1 MHEHLGPF
9 RALGPNEV
17 KHVPV
22 VLRFHLADLVSGDAR
37 CRGLK
42 SMPPWAY
49 DPYLPADLRLSDHI
63 ADTLW
68 VVASLLVA
76 ASVVWSAGP
85 IWVA

>member
-1 MHEHLGPF
+1 
-9 RALGPNEV
+9 
-17 KHVPV
+17 
-22 VLRFHLADLVSGDAR
+22 
-37 CRGLK
+37 
-42 SMPPWAY
+42 MPPWAY